1 MAIVELPTQRL
12 LPHQPFQTKTP
23 MLTRLLYVSKPVGPI
38 TTHVTASLLE
48 NSRLSNNKSEITG
61 VLCQGSGIYMQ
72 VLEGERTAV
81 NALYS
86 RIIADTRHHQVELL
100 SFEEVD
106 QRRYG
111 QWSMALV
118 QLSVD
123 DPMVQMAHPEF
134 DPYSAS
140 SKDAMRMIDE
150 LINSGTSIQTMSP

>member
-1 MAIVELPTQRL
+1 
-12 LPHQPFQTKTP
+12 

-48 NSRLSNNKSEITG
+48 NSRVSNKKSEITG
-61 VLCQGSGIYMQ
+61 VLCQGTGIYMQ
-72 VLEGERTAV
+72 VLEGERSAI

-140 SKDAMRMIDE
+140 SKDAMRMVDE
-150 LINSGTSIQTMSP
+150 LMNSGTSIQTMSP

>member
-1 MAIVELPTQRL
+1 
-12 LPHQPFQTKTP
+12 

-38 TTHVTASLLE
+38 TTHETASLLE

>member
-1 MAIVELPTQRL
+1 
-12 LPHQPFQTKTP
+12 

-48 NSRLSNNKSEITG
+48 NSRVSNKKSEITG

-72 VLEGERTAV
+72 VLEGERSAI

-86 RIIADTRHHQVELL
+86 RIIADTRHNQVELL

>member
-1 MAIVELPTQRL
+1 
-12 LPHQPFQTKTP
+12 

-38 TTHVTASLLE
+38 TTFVTSSILE
-48 NSRLSNNKSEITG
+48 VCSVNNKKAEITG

-72 VLEGERTAV
+72 VIEGKRSAI

-86 RIIADTRHHQVELL
+86 RIISDKRHNQIELL
-100 SFEEVD
+100 SFEEVG

-118 QLSVD
+118 QLSID
-123 DPMVQMAHPEF
+123 DPMVQLAHPEF

-140 SKDAMRMIDE
+140 SKDAIRIIDE
-150 LINSGTSIQTMSP
+150 LIKSSSPIETMRP

>member
-1 MAIVELPTQRL
+1 
-12 LPHQPFQTKTP
+12 

-86 RIIADTRHHQVELL
+86 RIITDIRHHQVELL
-100 SFEEVD
+100 SFEEVG

-118 QLSVD
+118 QLSID
-123 DPMVQMAHPEF
+123 DPMVQLAHPEF

-140 SKDAMRMIDE
+140 SKDAMRMIGE

>member
-1 MAIVELPTQRL
+1 
-12 LPHQPFQTKTP
+12 

-48 NSRLSNNKSEITG
+48 NSRVSNKKSEITG

-72 VLEGERTAV
+72 VLEGERSAI

-100 SFEEVD
+100 SFEEVG

-140 SKDAMRMIDE
+140 RKDAMRMIDE
-150 LINSGTSIQTMSP
+150 LIKSSRPIETMSP

>member
-1 MAIVELPTQRL
+1 
-12 LPHQPFQTKTP
+12 

-38 TTHVTASLLE
+38 TTYVTTSLLE
-48 NSRLSNNKSEITG
+48 ASSVNNKKTDITG

-72 VLEGERTAV
+72 VLEGERSAI

-86 RIIADTRHHQVELL
+86 RIIADTRHQQVELL

-150 LINSGTSIQTMSP
+150 LMNSGTSIQTMSP

>member
-1 MAIVELPTQRL
+1 
-12 LPHQPFQTKTP
+12 

-48 NSRLSNNKSEITG
+48 NSRVSNKKLEITG

-150 LINSGTSIQTMSP
+150 LMNSGTSIQTMSP

>member
-1 MAIVELPTQRL
+1 
-12 LPHQPFQTKTP
+12 

-38 TTHVTASLLE
+38 TTYVTASLLE
-48 NSRLSNNKSEITG
+48 NSRVSNKKSEITG
-61 VLCQGSGIYMQ
+61 VLCQGTGIYMQ

-86 RIIADTRHHQVELL
+86 RISADTRHKQVELL
-100 SFEEVD
+100 SFEEIG

-118 QLSVD
+118 QLSID

-150 LINSGTSIQTMSP
+150 LVKSSRPIETMKP

>member
-1 MAIVELPTQRL
+1 
-12 LPHQPFQTKTP
+12 

-48 NSRLSNNKSEITG
+48 NSRVSNKKSEITG

-86 RIIADTRHHQVELL
+86 RIIADTRHKQVELL

-134 DPYSAS
+134 DPYSATS
-140 SKDAMRMIDE
+140 NEAMRMIEE
-150 LINSGTSIQTMSP
+150 LMNSGTFIQTMIP

>member
-1 MAIVELPTQRL
+1 
-12 LPHQPFQTKTP
+12 

-48 NSRLSNNKSEITG
+48 NSRVSNKKSEITG
-61 VLCQGSGIYMQ
+61 VLCQGTGIYMQ
-72 VLEGERTAV
+72 VLEGERSAI

-86 RIIADTRHHQVELL
+86 RIIADTRHQQVELL

-140 SKDAMRMIDE
+140 SKDAMRMVDE
-150 LINSGTSIQTMSP
+150 LMNSGTSIQTMSP

>member
-1 MAIVELPTQRL
+1 
-12 LPHQPFQTKTP
+12 

-38 TTHVTASLLE
+38 TTYVTASLLE
-48 NSRLSNNKSEITG
+48 NSRVSNKKSEITG

-86 RIIADTRHHQVELL
+86 RIITDIRHHQVELL

-134 DPYSAS
+134 DPYLS
-140 SKDAMRMIDE
+140 SGKIAMNCVIDYLRLNDA
-150 LINSGTSIQTMSP
+150 PK